1 MSLSRQSNEASNPG
15 LASALKTARAAYLE
29 RNPKSYAAYTK
40 ATESLPGGGT
50 RTTLVVDPFPLM
62 IASGRGSTITD
73 LDGHTYKDFLS
84 DYTSGIYGKSNP
96 VLLDA
101 IRSALDQG
109 LQFGAHTEHEGRF
122 AAGLVSRF
130 PSMDLVRFAN
140 SGTEANML
148 ALTAALKHTSRSK
161 VVVFDGA
168 YHGSLLCHF
177 YTGDKGTPEGVVR
190 APFDFVIAPYND
202 ISGTKALLDPIK
214 GDIGAIIVEPM
225 LGAGGCIP
233 AEPEF
238 LRELRG
244 YATEIGAVLIFDEVQ
259 TSRLS
264 PGGRQA
270 LLGITPDMT
279 TIGKFF
285 GGGFAFGAFGGKR
298 EIMEMFDIRKP
309 GAISHGGTFNNSPLT
324 MVAGATAL
332 EHLLTPE
339 ALERL
344 NNLGDDMRDALNGDL
359 KASGAPF
366 HVKGLGSINQLY
378 CRLPEQ
384 DRDAAMELLFFTL
397 LEKGYWV
404 AQRGTLALNFENSPE
419 EVDEF
424 VSAVVDAAGIVA
436 AVTTSKV

>member
-1 MSLSRQSNEASNPG
+1 MSLSRQSNAASNPG

-29 RNPKSYAAYTK
+29 RNPKSHAAYTK

-62 IASGRGSTITD
+62 IDSGRGSTITD

-109 LQFGAHTEHEGRF
+109 LQFGAHTAHEGRF

-130 PSMDLVRFAN
+130 PSMELVRFAN

-148 ALTAALKHTSRSK
+148 ALTAALKHTGRNK

-177 YTGDKGTPEGVVR
+177 HSGDKGTPEGVVR

-214 GDIGAIIVEPM
+214 ADVGAIIVEPM

-332 EHLLTPE
+332 EHLLTRE

-344 NNLGDDMRDALNGDL
+344 NNLGDYMRDTLNRDL
-359 KASGAPF
+359 KASGVPF

-378 CRLPEQ
+378 CTLPEQ
-384 DRDAAMELLFFTL
+384 DRDAAMEVLFFKL

-404 AQRGTLALNFENSPE
+404 AQRGTLALNFENNPE
-419 EVDEF
+419 EVDGF
-424 VSAVVDAAGIVA
+424 VSAVVDAAGMVA
-436 AVTTSKV
+436 AVAASTA

>member
-1 MSLSRQSNEASNPG
+1 MTLSRQSNAASNPG
-15 LASALKTARAAYLE
+15 LAAALQSARASYLE
-29 RNPKSYAAYTK
+29 RNPKSHAAYSK

-62 IASGRGSTITD
+62 IESGKGSEITD
-73 LDGHTYKDFLS
+73 VDGHTYKDFLS
-84 DYTSGIYGKSNP
+84 DYTSGLYGKSNP
-96 VLLDA
+96 VLLEA
-101 IRSALDQG
+101 ISKALAQG
-109 LQFGAHTEHEGRF
+109 LQFGAHTPHEARF
-122 AAGLVSRF
+122 AAGLVARF

-148 ALTAALKHTSRSK
+148 ALTTALKHTGRSK

-177 YTGDKGTPEGVVR
+177 HTGDKGMPEGVVR

-202 ISGTKALLDPIK
+202 IDGVKALLGPIK
-214 GDIGAIIVEPM
+214 ADVGAIIVEPM
-225 LGAGGCIP
+225 LGAGGCVP
-233 AEPEF
+233 AEPQF
-238 LRELRG
+238 LRDLRD
-244 YATEIGAVLIFDEVQ
+244 YSTEIGSVLIFDEVQ

-279 TIGKFF
+279 TVGKFF

-298 EIMEMFDIRKP
+298 EIMDMFDIRKP

-344 NNLGDDMRDALNGDL
+344 NNLGDHMRDALNAAF
-359 KASGAPF
+359 KTTNAPF
-366 HVKGLGSINQLY
+366 FAKGLGSINQLY
-378 CRLPEQ
+378 CTLPAE
-384 DRDAAMELLFFTL
+384 DRDAAMEVLFFML

-404 AQRGTLALNFENSPE
+404 SQRGTLALNFENSAE
-419 EVDEF
+419 EVDGF
-424 VSAVVDAAGIVA
+424 VAAAVEAAGRVA
-436 AVTTSKV
+436 AAAKSH